1 MLLAFLLL
9 AGGKALGQTFTEGF
23 ESDISSR
30 WTITHNDTDY
40 NRWIWART
48 TSKKHA
54 GSYCL
59 GAPNAFGPTFKIT
72 DAKIQMDFSS
82 FSNIKLSFY
91 YINPSMSSYPYT
103 YFDKLSVVA
112 VSANES
118 ETVVWSS
125 SSYKNS
131 WAQVSNIN
139 IPAGTKYIVFRAKND
154 QGGGIY
160 IDDITITYSCSTPTL
175 SLSSLAN
182 QTVCLGNSVT
192 LNPAPSSNG
201 TVSYRWNNGSTSSTL
216 LASSAGAYSVTV
228 TSTIGT
234 CSTSRSSSATITVN
248 TPNIENVSSYDYIW
262 KGNTANWNTASN
274 WYVYSN
280 GYSVASS
287 VPTID
292 KNIYIGSSQCVGSSW
307 PTANST
313 ANAKDITIASGAT
326 LTIPASKTLN
336 IAGNITNNG
345 TLTANNSSTIVFK
358 GNNDQILSGTMIFGN
373 VTFNQAGVHK
383 IIASSGITVNNIA
396 NFTKGIVVG
405 DMTFYAGATA
415 SNVTDSAS
423 FVDGK
428 VTKRTGASVE
438 TDFIF
443 PTGSATDGQPKV
455 LGSVLVASLSANSET
470 SIVFNQKS
478 NGGGFSDSEMPQFWK
493 PNNCDDNNPLFNHI
507 SNFEFW
513 KVNTTSNLTATLKVS
528 ADNQNAHFNT
538 AATTS
543 NNDDIY
549 GAIWQGGCWKNVGG
563 SAVISGDRKT
573 ITITNVTIPRVSSRA
588 GETEPSWLTMG
599 SKEHETWLPIELTS
613 FTATCNG
620 RSSLIEWTTATE
632 KNNDFFVL
640 ERSNDAINFKEIA
653 RIAGAGNSIEPISY
667 AYTDYGVRNGDN
679 YYRLI
684 QFDYDGTSTASE
696 IIVANC
702 LGTDGEP
709 EVLAY
714 PNPFGDDITLR
725 FENFG
730 NIQATVE
737 VYDMLGRMVHT
748 QKVNCSQNDYEVV
761 LRLAGL
767 SDGTYNVKI
776 SAKEFV
782 LNKKVVKQ

>member
-1 MLLAFLLL
+1 MLLAFFLLV
-9 AGGKALGQTFTEGF
+9 GGKALGQTFTEGF

-48 TSKKHA
+48 TSKKYA

-125 SSYKNS
+125 SSYKKS

-216 LASSAGAYSVTV
+216 LASSAGTYSVTV

-234 CSTSRSSSATITVN
+234 CSTTRSSSATITVN

-405 DMTFYAGATA
+405 DMTFYAGAAA

-538 AATTS
+538 GATTFD
-543 NNDDIY
+543 NDDIY

-563 SAVISGDRKT
+563 SAVISEDKKT
-573 ITITNVTIPRVSSRA
+573 ITITNVTIPEVSIRA
-588 GETEPSWLTMG
+588 GEPSWLTMG
-599 SKEHETWLPIELTS
+599 SKEHETWLPIELVS
-613 FTATCNG
+613 FTANCNG
-620 RSSLIEWTTATE
+620 RLALIEWTTATE

-640 ERSNDAINFKEIA
+640 ERSTDAINFTEIA
-653 RIAGAGNSIEPISY
+653 RVAGAGNSIELLDY
-667 AYTDYGVRNGDN
+667 NYTDYSAAGGDN
-679 YYRLI
+679 YYRLV
-684 QFDYDGTSTASE
+684 QVDYDGTRTASE
-696 IIVANC
+696 IVVANC
-702 LGTDGEP
+702 SEAEGEP
-709 EVLAY
+709 DVQVF
-714 PNPFGDDITLR
+714 PNPFHNDLTIHM
-725 FENFG
+725 ENFG
-730 NIQATVE
+730 GTTVSIE
-737 VYDMLGRMVHT
+737 VYDMLGRIVM
-748 QKVNCSQNDYEVV
+748 QKTIGVDGSSEETMLQLDN
-761 LRLAGL
+761 L
-767 SDGTYNVKI
+767 SNGTYNVRI
-776 SAKEFV
+776 STKELV
-782 LNKKVVKQ
+782 INKQVVKN